1 MSDYKSLTERMAF
14 CAAWKQSGLTKI
26 KFCRENN
33 LSKRTFHKWIKQF
46 QSKDNNKIVDAVN
59 SKTDI
64 KSDPIKFLKVC
75 HAMPPRKFILEPGL
89 LEISLTNG
97 ISLKMA
103 ASSDNVNHFLQELL
117 KWK

>member
-14 CAAWKQSGLTKI
+14 CEAWKQSGLTKI
-26 KFCRENN
+26 KFCKENN

-46 QSKDNNKIVDAVN
+46 QSNNTKVVDVAS
-59 SKTDI
+59 SKADI
-64 KSDPIKFLKVC
+64 KTDPIKFLKVS
-75 HAMPPRKFILEPGL
+75 HAMPARNFTLESGL

-97 ISLKMA
+97 IALKLVV
-103 ASSDNVNHFLQELL
+103 SQDNINHLLQELL